1 MNFVYRVY
9 LIIKS
14 RISATITLMVGT
26 LVFDFLISFSLIIN
40 DKDNPIFKEIMFG
53 LLAAAAIFTTWYF
66 ANIDSKA
73 REIYRLNVEL
83 ENKINELKKVKH
95 DYGSQISYL
104 YGTYLMKNYDKLG
117 ELFKSVIEGNNIST
131 QVKALSDKNSLISK
145 IAHSID
151 LKDVDVLIDEKADLE
166 STNINEMELQ
176 KVLSNI
182 MRNSVEALEGKGL
195 LMIRSFYN
203 YNSIVISIQNNGPE
217 IDKNVINRIFEHGF
231 STKENKEKDNG
242 FGLYIVK
249 EIVNKYKGDISVKS
263 NPELTEFIIKLPLD
277 IN

>member
-1 MNFVYRVY
+1 M
-9 LIIKS
+9 
-14 RISATITLMVGT
+14 
-26 LVFDFLISFSLIIN
+26 DF
-40 DKDNPIFKEIMFG
+40 
-53 LLAAAAIFTTWYF
+53 AAAAIFTTWYF

-203 YNSIVISIQNNGPE
+203 YNLIVISIQNNGPE
-217 IDKNVINRIFEHGF
+217 IDKNVINRIFEQGF
-231 STKENKEKDNG
+231 STKENKEKIMA
-242 FGLYIVK
+242 LVYI
-249 EIVNKYKGDISVKS
+249 
-263 NPELTEFIIKLPLD
+263 
-277 IN
+277 